1 MVEFF
6 QRVIELPDMQ
16 LFLDYWWIW
25 LVIAVGLIILAEF
38 NSRK

>member
-6 QRVIELPDMQ
+6 QRVIELPDMK

-25 LVIAVGLIILAEF
+25 LIIVVSLIFLAEL
-38 NSRK
+38 NNRK